1 MSQFKKKKLIKLNN
15 YEKKKKKL
23 ESKKLKMKF
32 SPWNEINERI
42 NKLNK

>member
-32 SPWNEINERI
+32 SP
-42 NKLNK
+42 